1 MFLKSAF
8 QNKIIINLLFFLF
21 LCVGIFSLLATI
33 LIHKDDFLIPLFNRA
48 NANLNVNVE
57 FSDKT
62 KKEKFHFYM
71 DDTEIA
77 PYSLFDGNSYFVY
90 SKKTS
95 PVKYMYF
102 TFDDNNLE
110 NINNIVINLGKNFYY
125 YSKKDIEKFEKYNKN
140 IYFLP
145 SEIKY
150 MKNSKFI
157 NDKGSHHSFFINVL
171 SIFKNT
177 NFYIFSVF
185 CFFIAVLIYL
195 NNKEKFNFNFEIFKK
210 NALWLI
216 LLFGVFLR
224 FSDINFPF
232 WSDELYTVT
241 TGANPNKPF
250 MSTFIDPGN
259 PPLFFILARFWMILF
274 GNIEA
279 VCRILPLI
287 FSSAIIVM
295 VYLFLKK
302 NLNESAAI
310 FVSFLASIDV
320 YLIHSAQEFRSYS
333 LCALLTVVCAYFLF
347 EIIKNPSNKN
357 FIFYAIVAS
366 LMANCHY
373 LQILILFGNF
383 LYAMAILKGKNR
395 LKFFYSN
402 LFAALMF
409 LPYFVITALK
419 QGLLDKSF
427 NNLISYDIKGTWLMF
442 CTYTVNLCVSVL
454 IVILFIFFVVPKL
467 KNIIL
472 EKNKKDDA
480 VNLYIYSC
488 FSVFSLYLTTYIF
501 SMLIRPIV
509 RPYYYVMIEPLIL
522 VLVVSL
528 FYVKFKNKI
537 IQYAVL
543 APFMLFYIFSFTGKG
558 LYVYKEEY
566 NLIRQEEAVKYAYY
580 DSFNLKNQPF
590 GLALVDFPLY
600 NDFPSYYKNLY
611 KENEEI
617 MMYFFYDDL
626 VTLYDKVKN
635 SKSKIVYALLQ
646 PVRFFDFLEVAKK
659 EGWIAS
665 VIETDKSVLVAR
677 IVKK

>member
-1 MFLKSAF
+1 M
-8 QNKIIINLLFFLF
+8 
-21 LCVGIFSLLATI
+21 
-33 LIHKDDFLIPLFNRA
+33 
-48 NANLNVNVE
+48 
-57 FSDKT
+57 
-62 KKEKFHFYM
+62 
-71 DDTEIA
+71 
-77 PYSLFDGNSYFVY
+77 
-90 SKKTS
+90 
-95 PVKYMYF
+95 
-102 TFDDNNLE
+102 
-110 NINNIVINLGKNFYY
+110 
-125 YSKKDIEKFEKYNKN
+125 
-140 IYFLP
+140 
-145 SEIKY
+145 
-150 MKNSKFI
+150 
-157 NDKGSHHSFFINVL
+157 
-171 SIFKNT
+171 
-177 NFYIFSVF
+177 
-185 CFFIAVLIYL
+185 AV
-195 NNKEKFNFNFEIFKK
+195 
-210 NALWLI
+210 
-216 LLFGVFLR
+216 
-224 FSDINFPF
+224 
-232 WSDELYTVT
+232 
-241 TGANPNKPF
+241 
-250 MSTFIDPGN
+250 
-259 PPLFFILARFWMILF
+259 
-274 GNIEA
+274 
-279 VCRILPLI
+279 
-287 FSSAIIVM
+287 
-295 VYLFLKK
+295 
-302 NLNESAAI
+302 
-310 FVSFLASIDV
+310 
-320 YLIHSAQEFRSYS
+320 
-333 LCALLTVVCAYFLF
+333 
-347 EIIKNPSNKN
+347 
-357 FIFYAIVAS
+357 
-366 LMANCHY
+366 
-373 LQILILFGNF
+373 
-383 LYAMAILKGKNR
+383 LKGKNR

-427 NNLISYDIKGTWLMF
+427 NNLISYDINGTWLMF